1 MKETIRIFWGLVAAS
16 AIAFGLFF
24 RTEAEKTN
32 RTDVIWLL
40 SLLVAGI
47 ALVGLFWGGTGFFAN
62 KKQFTPEERL
72 RHYTGRVSSAIMVC
86 FILIAIQTVRHS
98 VVNAEL
104 VRESY
109 TGTNR
114 RGEPIIISDPRNLDE
129 RLRAVRG
136 RIFDASGK
144 EVAGVQIGANGY
156 VKRTYAPNNA
166 ARQLLGYYNP
176 GQFGSS
182 GIEQAFD
189 EYLTGQSNELINFG
203 NSVFHRQPTGNDVY
217 LTIDPDLQRLAQ
229 TQLGDLQGAIVL
241 LDAKTGAVLAMAG
254 KPNFDPEPLAFDPT
268 QPRSGWNA
276 QTTTIQ
282 NRFAAL
288 NRDAGS
294 PLLPRA
300 TQGVYVPGSM
310 FKTVTLAAILDSGKA
325 TAETVWNDPGFIIVD
340 SQRIDDPNRP
350 DRNKT
355 QWNTREGYMFSLNAV
370 FAQMGL
376 QLGGQ
381 AMLEYGE
388 RTGFEKP
395 IPFDLPTTQSEF
407 VVQNNFLARNSAI
420 AETAFGQGQLLM
432 NPLHAA
438 LVAAAY
444 GRGDGVLPR
453 PYLVSTIKT
462 KEGAII
468 RETRPEN
475 WTQAVRPETARVVRD
490 IMVASATEGYVGRN
504 GGGLPGSG
512 AIVGGKTGTAEL
524 GGGFTNATYLA
535 WAEKGDK
542 IYAIS
547 VIIHN
552 GRGIDG
558 LGLAMPRANALLRA
572 VLAKG

>member
-1 MKETIRIFWGLVAAS
+1 MKETIRIFWAVVAAS

-47 ALVGLFWGGTGFFAN
+47 ALLGLFWGGTGFFAN

-86 FILIAIQTVRHS
+86 FILIAIQTVRHTI
-98 VVNAEL
+98 VNAEL

-109 TGTNR
+109 VGTNR
-114 RGEPIIISDPRNLDE
+114 RGEPIVVSDPRNIDE

-144 EVAGVQIGANGY
+144 EVAGVQVGANGY

-166 ARQLLGYYNP
+166 VRQLLGYYNP
-176 GQFGSS
+176 RQFGTS
-182 GIEQAFD
+182 GIEAAFD
-189 EYLTGQSNELINFG
+189 EYLTGQSNELVNFG

-268 QPRSGWNA
+268 QPSSGWDA
-276 QTTTIQ
+276 QTTAIQ

-288 NRDAGS
+288 NRDAGA

-325 TAETVWNDPGFIIVD
+325 TPDTVWNDPGFIVVD

-355 QWNTREGYMFSLNAV
+355 QWTSREGFMFSLNAV

-381 AMLEYGE
+381 TMLEYGE

-407 VVQNNFLARNSAI
+407 VVQNNFLARNSAV

-453 PYLVSTIKT
+453 PYLVSSIKT

-475 WTQAVRPETARVVRD
+475 WTQAVRPETAKVVRD

-504 GGGLPGSG
+504 GGSLPGSG

-542 IYAIS
+542 VYAIS

-558 LGLAMPRANALLRA
+558 LGLAMPRANILLRA
-572 VLAKG
+572 ALAKN